1 MTLFFMMMMMA
12 MMMMIKTMMTI
23 SRMHSHFQGF
33 KLKMDD
39 MGNILIK
46 RLSKSPVYARN
57 TLEVNRKHITYNPQY
72 SYLFVRLI

>member
-1 MTLFFMMMMMA
+1 MMMA
-12 MMMMIKTMMTI
+12 KIMRRDDKLL
-23 SRMHSHFQGF
+23 SFQGF

-57 TLEVNRKHITYNPQY
+57 TLEVKICC
-72 SYLFVRLI
+72 